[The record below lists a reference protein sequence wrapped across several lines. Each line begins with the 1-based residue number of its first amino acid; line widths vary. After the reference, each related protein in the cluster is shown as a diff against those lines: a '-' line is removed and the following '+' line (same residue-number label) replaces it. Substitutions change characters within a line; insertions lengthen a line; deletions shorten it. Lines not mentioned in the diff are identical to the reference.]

1 MRPEVWNPP
10 IELSAKEEKV
20 AKRIRKA
27 KLFVFLRKIRHELFN
42 PDFQRELGTIFKDSS
57 VGLCPIAPAQLALT
71 IILQAYTGVSDAE
84 TIEAIEMDRRWQLVL
99 DCLDCEQAPFGKG
112 TLVRFRALLIAK
124 SFDRRLIEKTIEMA
138 YSSGEYNSR
147 SLRVALDSS
156 PLWGAARVEDTYNLL
171 GHALRK
177 ALEVISQNYQ
187 QDLATVATSAGA
199 EVVTG
204 TSLKAALDL
213 DWDDP
218 QARNLALSTILQ
230 ALNSVES
237 WVEQKTD
244 LDHKTISQVNKS
256 LKDARQIEAQDVEET
271 SDGSPKLR
279 KGVAKNRRISIQDE
293 EMRHGRKSRNKRVDG
308 YKRHVLKDLE
318 LQMVRAVGVTPANA
332 PEASVTPDI
341 EEDLNSQQVTI
352 QELQIDRA
360 YLTSHWVK
368 QRTSTMTIV
377 CKPWKVRN
385 GKFFVPR
392 LAANDKNAFVLDWE
406 QHLIRC
412 PNGVSLPF
420 TQGSVVRF
428 PKHECHICPKRSQC
442 TQSKHGRS
450 VSIHPSE
457 SLLAELRERQ
467 TTQAGRAKLRERVSV
482 EHTLAHIG
490 QWQGDKARYL
500 GLRKNLFDLRRMAIV
515 HNLHILARMRE
526 TTDTIDEVHNS
537 TKRRIS
543 TG

>member
-1 MRPEVWNPP
+1 MRPEIWKPP
-10 IELSAKEEKV
+10 VELSVAEQKV

-27 KLFVFLRKIRHELFN
+27 KLFVFLRKIRHELFD

-57 VGLCPIAPAQLALT
+57 VGLCPIAPAQLSLA
-71 IILQAYTGVSDAE
+71 IILQAYTGVSDEEA
-84 TIEAIEMDRRWQLVL
+84 IEAIEMDRRWQLVL
-99 DCLDCEQAPFGKG
+99 DCLDCEKAPFGKG
-112 TLVRFRALLIAK
+112 TLVRFRALLIAN

-138 YSSGEYNSR
+138 QSSGEYNSR

-187 QDLATVATSAGA
+187 QDLVTVATSAGA

-237 WVEQKTD
+237 WVEEKTD

-256 LKDARQIEAQDVEET
+256 LKDARQIETQDVEET

-341 EEDLNSQQVTI
+341 EEDLNSQQVII

-368 QRTSTMTIV
+368 QRTPTMTII

-385 GKFFVPR
+385 GHFF
-392 LAANDKNAFVLDWE
+392 DKNAFVLDWE

-420 TQGSVVRF
+420 TEGSVVRF
-428 PKHECHICPKRSQC
+428 PKHECDSCPKRSQC

-450 VSIHPSE
+450 ISIHPDE

-467 TTQAGRAKLRERVSV
+467 TSNTGRAKLRERVSV

-500 GLRKNLFDLRRMAIV
+500 GLRKNLFDLRRMAVV
-515 HNLHILARMRE
+515 HNLHVLARMCK
-526 TTDTIDEVHNS
+526 TNDTVGELENS

>member
-27 KLFVFLRKIRHELFN
+27 KLFVFLRQIRHELLDS
-42 PDFQRELGTIFKDSS
+42 DFQTELATMFKDSS
-57 VGLCPIAPAQLALT
+57 VGLCPVPPAQLALA
-71 IILQAYTGVSDAE
+71 IILQAYTGVSDDEA
-84 TIEAIEMDRRWQLVL
+84 IEAIEMDRRWQLVL
-99 DCLDCEQAPFGKG
+99 DCLDCEKTPFGKG
-112 TLVRFRALLIAK
+112 TLVRFRAQLMSK

-138 YSSGEYNSR
+138 QKRGGYNSR

-177 ALEVISQNYQ
+177 ALEIIAQNYQ
-187 QDLATVATSAGA
+187 QNLASVAAIAGA

-218 QARNLALSTILQ
+218 EARNMALSTILQ

-244 LDHKTISQVNKS
+244 LDNKTTNQVNKS
-256 LKDARQIEAQDVEET
+256 LEDARQIEAQDVEEA

-279 KGVAKNRRISIQDE
+279 KGVAKNRRISIEDE
-293 EMRHGRKSRNKRVDG
+293 DMRHGRKSRNQKVDG
-308 YKRHVLKDLE
+308 YKRHVLKDLD
-318 LQMVRAVGVTPANA
+318 LQMVRAVGVTRANE

-341 EEDLNSQQVTI
+341 ESDLKQQQATIEDI
-352 QELQIDRA
+352 EELQIDRA

-368 QRTSTMTIV
+368 QRTPGMNII
-377 CKPWKVRN
+377 CKAWKVRN
-385 GKFFVPR
+385 GQLF
-392 LAANDKNAFVLDWE
+392 DKNAFVLDWDN
-406 QHLIRC
+406 HLIRC
-412 PNGVSLPF
+412 PNSISLPF
-420 TQGSVVRF
+420 TEGSVVRF
-428 PKHECHICPKRSQC
+428 PQHECSCCPLRSQC

-450 VSIHPSE
+450 ISIHPDE
-457 SLLAELRERQ
+457 SLFAELRERQ
-467 TTQAGRAKLRERVSV
+467 TTESGRAKLRERVSV
-482 EHTLAHIG
+482 EHTLAHIS
-490 QWQGDKARYL
+490 QWQ
-500 GLRKNLFDLRRMAIV
+500 
-515 HNLHILARMRE
+515 
-526 TTDTIDEVHNS
+526 
-537 TKRRIS
+537 
-543 TG
+543 